1 MMQYF
6 PQFQEVP
13 SQRPILNA
21 FHPPPTEPGTHTPLW
36 SGEGVTALAQDALA
50 PSTAATRHGKLKKR

>member
-1 MMQYF
+1 
-6 PQFQEVP
+6 
-13 SQRPILNA
+13 
-21 FHPPPTEPGTHTPLW
+21 LW